1 MKLSML
7 KAKIHGATVTD
18 ANLDYEGSVTVDR
31 ALMKATG
38 MFLYE
43 AVHIWSITTGER
55 LETYLMEGE
64 EGSGVVCVNGA
75 AAHKIKRGEQ
85 IILACFGYVD
95 ASEAQN
101 QTPRVVFV
109 DGSNRIV
116 SCREESAPRASG
128 NRATR
133 KLAASSGL

>member
-18 ANLDYEGSVTVDR
+18 ANLRYEGSITVDR

-38 MFLYE
+38 MLPYE
-43 AVHIWSITTGER
+43 AVQVWSITSGER

-95 ASEAQN
+95 ASEAPS
-101 QTPRVVFV
+101 QTPRVVFL
-109 DGSNRIV
+109 DEKNRIV
-116 SCREESAPRASG
+116 SCREENADHADES
-128 NRATR
+128 
-133 KLAASSGL
+133 